1 MSSLPKQVSI
11 REVGPRE
18 GFQFEPRVVP
28 TAEKLRLIRA
38 LVDCGLKEIEVTSF
52 VRPDRVPQMADA
64 EAVVEALP
72 VRPEV
77 RYYGIYL
84 NLKGFERA
92 QATGRLTV
100 DPGLSV
106 AASDTFSRRN
116 ANVGVEEGL
125 ERQRARAERYRAL
138 GATAVWLG
146 VSAAFGCNYEGDVPA
161 ERVLE
166 LLARLAEVAGTQ
178 GLGLSQIRLMDTMGW
193 ANPRQV
199 RAMVSAVR
207 QRWPEVPIAL
217 HLHDTRGL
225 GLANAYAALLE
236 GVDRFDAAVGGL
248 GGCPFAEHRGS
259 AGNIATEDFVL
270 LCEEMGIATGV
281 DLDQLIAAAELAE
294 EIVGHPLPGKVK
306 TGGNLARYRARAKAG
321 IQG

>member
-1 MSSLPKQVSI
+1 MSSLPKKVSI

-38 LVDCGLKEIEVTSF
+38 LVDCGLREIEVTSF

-64 EAVVEALP
+64 EALVEALP

-100 DPGLSV
+100 DPGLAV

-116 ANVGVEEGL
+116 ANVGVEQGL
-125 ERQRARAERYRAL
+125 EQQRARADRYRHL
-138 GATAVWLG
+138 GASAVWLG

-166 LLARLAEVAGTQ
+166 LLARLEEAAGAQAWAEPNSVDGPHGLGQSPSGAGDGERSAGTVAGGADRPSPARHPGTRAGQ
-178 GLGLSQIRLMDTMGW
+178 RLRRLAGRGRPVRCRGRW
-193 ANPRQV
+193 AGRLPV
-199 RAMVSAVR
+199 R
-207 QRWPEVPIAL
+207 
-217 HLHDTRGL
+217 
-225 GLANAYAALLE
+225 
-236 GVDRFDAAVGGL
+236 
-248 GGCPFAEHRGS
+248 
-259 AGNIATEDFVL
+259 
-270 LCEEMGIATGV
+270 
-281 DLDQLIAAAELAE
+281 
-294 EIVGHPLPGKVK
+294 
-306 TGGNLARYRARAKAG
+306 
-321 IQG
+321 

>member
-1 MSSLPKQVSI
+1 MSSLPKEVFI

-64 EAVVEALP
+64 EALVEALP
-72 VRPEV
+72 RRPEV

-92 QATGRLTV
+92 MATGRLTV

-116 ANVGVEEGL
+116 ANIGTEEGL
-125 ERQRARAERYRAL
+125 EQQRVRAERYRAL
-138 GATAVWLG
+138 GATTVWLG

-161 ERVLE
+161 DRVLE
-166 LLARLAEVAGTQ
+166 LLDRLTETAAAQ
-178 GLGLSQIRLMDTMGW
+178 GLAVSQIRLMDTMGW

-199 RAMVSAVR
+199 REMVSTVR
-207 QRWPEVPIAL
+207 ERWPEVPLAL

-225 GLANAYAALLE
+225 GLANAYAAMLE
-236 GVDRFDAAVGGL
+236 GVDRFDAAVAGL
-248 GGCPFAEHRGS
+248 GGCPFAEHHGS

-281 DLDQLIAAAELAE
+281 DLDRLIAAAELAE

-306 TGGNLARYRARAKAG
+306 TGGNLARYRARAQAG